1 MDSLDERIALL
12 RGVRFFTG
20 APEATLPTVADS
32 FVPIHLEAGAQL
44 FLKGDVGDS
53 LYVIT
58 AGRVRVHDGELTY
71 NELGPGDVVGE
82 MAVLDAEPRSASVT
96 ALEATALLC
105 LGQEPLYA
113 LIGADVGVARGI
125 IGVLCR
131 QLRDRVSDLASD
143 YAYLRQVHMITAAA
157 KAIESGGYDPEAITE
172 VTQRDD
178 ALGQLARVFQH
189 MANEVIDRERRLK
202 QEVYE
207 LRIEIDRTR
216 QQVQVAEITDNDY
229 FRQLQQRAAA
239 MRANAGDTASSR
251 DKLKDEGS
259 TPSDQV

>member
-1 MDSLDERIALL
+1 MDALDERIALL

-20 APEATLPTVADS
+20 APEATLPMVADACAP
-32 FVPIHLEAGAQL
+32 VYLEAGARL

-105 LGQEPLYA
+105 LRQEPLYA
-113 LIGADVGVARGI
+113 LIGSDVGVARGV

-143 YAYLRQVHMITAAA
+143 YAYLRQVHMITTAA
-157 KAIESGGYDPEAITE
+157 KAIESGGYDPEAIAE

-202 QEVYE
+202 QEVCE
-207 LRIEIDRTR
+207 LRIEIDRAR

-239 MRANAGDTASSR
+239 MRANAGEALSSR
-251 DKLKDEGS
+251 AKLKDGG
-259 TPSDQV
+259 